1 MPKIEI
7 KEIDE
12 TIAGESANDVDIAYI
27 PGFSIKNCNCYIY
40 NTIGSAPTE
49 ETEGRV
55 FINTDTYDTVAY
67 DDPDSPTA
75 YQAPSIAVNII
86 DKKIWHC
93 MGPVTTEGV
102 TTYPW
107 IEQTDISY
115 VSPAPENSPTLCTT
129 VDDFV
134 NLFGK
139 APVQFKS
146 AQSYPDGTSDP
157 TLGFK
162 PLPSPSTMY
171 AKDAYEKSY
180 IMAKELINAGIPV
193 LYENVCFRDT
203 TGKKELATVAQM
215 YSAFE
220 GDDSIFNELKDKGS
234 FSIKYI
240 TSGAYPVFEYANN
253 GVVTIMRDV
262 ASTRGDAVAL
272 IDHSNYPGRTLKS
285 TDNNSVFAVAQTVFS
300 GTDPTTSLD
309 KFCAMFTP
317 WAAYSLPNA
326 PAGASL
332 QILPASFAYLV
343 SLGRSIQTNA
353 NWLAIAGVA
362 RGQVPYIVSLN
373 TEERLTNTIAD
384 SYQERTG
391 VAINA
396 ITEIRPYGLTIW
408 GNRTCLKNVDNLV
421 ASSFLNI
428 RNLVSDVKK
437 LAYDTAKR
445 AMFEQNS
452 TVLWLNFKSA
462 LTPLLD
468 RMQSGYGISGYKII
482 RQTTTEKAK
491 VVALIRLY
499 PVYAVEEFEI
509 TVVMSDEDVS
519 VQ

>member
-1 MPKIEI
+1 MPKIII

-27 PGFSIKNCNCYIY
+27 PGFSVKNCNCYIY

-55 FINTDTYDTVAY
+55 FTSTDTYDTVAY

-93 MGPVTTEGV
+93 TAQETTEGV
-102 TTYPW
+102 TTYTW
-107 IEQTDISY
+107 TEQTDISY

-129 VDDFV
+129 VAEFED
-134 NLFGK
+134 LFGK

-146 AQSYPDGTSDP
+146 AQNYPTFEP
-157 TLGFK
+157 AVF
-162 PLPSPSTMY
+162 PSTMY

-193 LYENVCFRDT
+193 LYENVCVRDAA
-203 TGKKELATVAQM
+203 GKKELATVAQM

-220 GDDSIFNELKDKGS
+220 GDSTSAPVVDSIFDELKDKGS

-240 TSGAYPVFEYANN
+240 TSGAYPVFEYADN
-253 GVVTIMRDV
+253 GVVAKMRDV

-300 GTDPTTSLD
+300 GTDPTTSTD

-384 SYQERTG
+384 SYQGRAG